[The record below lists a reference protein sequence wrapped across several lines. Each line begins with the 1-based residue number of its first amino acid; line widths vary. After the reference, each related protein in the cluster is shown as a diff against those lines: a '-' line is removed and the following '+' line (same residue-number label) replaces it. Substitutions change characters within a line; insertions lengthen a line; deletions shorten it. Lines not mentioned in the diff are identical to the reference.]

1 VVNLGHCIRNNA
13 AANIFNKD
21 LDGRNYGVSRFLKV
35 YLFDYDAVEPLTEI
49 KIRTNQDRF
58 DGEEDVPDWFFE
70 SGYVFLPEETDVG
83 LRISDRALQDL
94 FREEHGELMTLDYW
108 EGVQRA
114 LQKGLV
120 PRLRVYPDETRLRER
135 RTDASRV

>member
-1 VVNLGHCIRNNA
+1 M
-13 AANIFNKD
+13 
-21 LDGRNYGVSRFLKV
+21 
-35 YLFDYDAVEPLTEI
+35 
-49 KIRTNQDRF
+49 
-58 DGEEDVPDWFFE
+58 
-70 SGYVFLPEETDVG
+70 FLPEETDVG
-83 LRISDRALQDL
+83 LRIPDRALKDL

-120 PRLRVYPDETRLRER
+120 PRLRVYPDDTRLRER